1 MSISINAKIDKTA
14 RIMKYV
20 VIEDFCE
27 IGKNSFIGNG
37 CILRPITII
46 GDDCVIGHLCVFEG
60 YTKIGDRVHIMSQCH
75 LTSHMIIEDDVFI
88 GPGIRTGNDR
98 AICYR
103 RKEYTPK
110 GPHIKRA
117 ARIGIGAILLP
128 EITIGENVLVAAGAL
143 VTKDVPDGKIVMG
156 HPAKIVGDVPKDEWI

>member
-1 MSISINAKIDKTA
+1 MSISVNANIDKTA
-14 RIMKYV
+14 RIMEYV

-27 IGKNSFIGNG
+27 IGKNSFLGNG
-37 CILRPITII
+37 CVLRPYTKI

-60 YTKIGDRVHIMSQCH
+60 HTEIGDRTHIMSQCH
-75 LTSHMIIEDDVFI
+75 LTTHMIIEGDVFI
-88 GPGIRTGNDR
+88 GPRVATGNDR
-98 AICYR
+98 TISYR

-128 EITIGENVLVAAGAL
+128 EITVGENALVAAGAL
-143 VTKDVPDGKIVMG
+143 VVKDVPDRKIVMG
-156 HPAKIVGDVPKDEWI
+156 RPAEIVGDVPKEDWI